1 MSINKINKM
10 TKIPEK
16 RLNWQQ
22 FAVVTLQTHSK
33 ELCRAHMAVNRLML
47 SNCSTKTPL
56 LTSLTGRVARS
67 INE

>member
-56 LTSLTGRVARS
+56 LNSLTGRVARS

>member
-1 MSINKINKM
+1 MSMNNNNKI
-10 TKIPEK
+10 TKIPVK

-56 LTSLTGRVARS
+56 LNSLTGRVARS